1 MAAVEKLGIVGVL
14 IVFCLMIAVG
24 IGWITNIY
32 KFATADF
39 KAPYKNEILRGVGIP
54 FTPLGAVLGYVTIA
68 DGKEVAIREYERR
81 LKKDFD

>member
-1 MAAVEKLGIVGVL
+1 MSNPVEKLGAVGVL
-14 IVFCLMIAVG
+14 VVFCLMIAVG

-54 FTPLGAVLGYVTIA
+54 FTPLGAVLGYITI
-68 DGKEVAIREYERR
+68 DDKEVVIRDN
-81 LKKDFD
+81 K